1 MHLILL
7 YKSEGDGLTAVPS
20 LFLRTQSIAHIVL
33 TEPEASGKL
42 LEGSSVLLGYQGVQV
57 VQRRAAL
64 DSIAQTFDS
73 CHIS

>member
-7 YKSEGDGLTAVPS
+7 YKSEGDGLTAAPS
-20 LFLRTQSIAHIVL
+20 LFLRMQRIAHIFL

-42 LEGSSVLLGYQGVQV
+42 LEGSSVLLGYQGIQI

-64 DSIAQTFDS
+64 DSVSQTFDS